1 MQSTAASV
9 VRASTSKADQR
20 GSGTAGGNCGVTGD
34 DCGVKNAT
42 PVADR
47 MGIGNGGTFDGDG
60 VDGYSWPG
68 RLSMSQLAGKAVDG
82 KAGRGGKQSTAKLAG
97 EGGVET
103 AKLAR
108 EAVDGE
114 TGDDCGVDGGDCA
127 VKNTTSVEE
136 RVGVD
141 NGDRG
146 GDGVD
151 GKIWQEREAVDG
163 RAGRGGRQSMSNL
176 AGEAAVQPVVMALT
190 SKQTGD
196 AVDRSIGGEGIDEQ
210 S

>member
-1 MQSTAASV
+1 
-9 VRASTSKADQR
+9 
-20 GSGTAGGNCGVTGD
+20 
-34 DCGVKNAT
+34 
-42 PVADR
+42 
-47 MGIGNGGTFDGDG
+47 
-60 VDGYSWPG
+60 
-68 RLSMSQLAGKAVDG
+68 MSQLAGKAVDG

-163 RAGRGGRQSMSNL
+163 SAGRGGRQSTSNL
-176 AGEAAVQPVVMALT
+176 AGEAVDGT
-190 SKQTGD
+190 SGMGGSGAASGD
-196 AVDRSIGGEGIDEQ
+196 GVDVKADRGCSRPQ
-210 S
+210 RRW

>member
-1 MQSTAASV
+1 MTAEAVNGQS
-9 VRASTSKADQR
+9 
-20 GSGTAGGNCGVTGD
+20 
-34 DCGVKNAT
+34 
-42 PVADR
+42 
-47 MGIGNGGTFDGDG
+47 
-60 VDGYSWPG
+60 WLG
-68 RLSMSQLAGKAVDG
+68 RQSRLA
-82 KAGRGGKQSTAKLAG
+82 RQSTAKLAG
-97 EGGVET
+97 EGDNRRESWREREAVDGKAGWRGRSRD

-190 SKQTGD
+190 TKQTGD